1 MRILVINSG
10 SSSLKFSIYEAAP
23 FPEDADFRVL
33 LEGEVSGI
41 GGSHATLKMS
51 RNGEPSTPFTQP
63 ALKAD
68 NPADTAQQVLDLVT
82 GPGMPTFAAIG
93 YRVVHPGP
101 KLVGHQRITPQ
112 VFAELEQAIIF
123 APLHDPA
130 VLAVIRAAMIRFP
143 QMGHFACFDTEFHRT
158 MPEEATLYAI
168 PKPYRDA
175 GARRY
180 GFHGLSCESVIYQLQ
195 QQQDQLPPRM
205 IIAHLGSGCS
215 LTALRDGRSI
225 DTSMGLTP
233 DGGVVMGTRPGDLD
247 PGLVLYLLRQQPG
260 ENNHAVDTVEAF
272 LNQNSG
278 MKALSGLENNM
289 QVVRQAAANGNSQ
302 AAIALQVFTRSTRK
316 AMGGFA
322 WLLGGLDAIVF
333 TGGIGE
339 HDAATRSECLKDLQG
354 LGITIDSDRN
364 QAKDSGLR
372 HINASDSKT
381 VVMIVPAQ
389 EDLMIARHVSR
400 LMQANESLS

>member
-10 SSSLKFSIYEAAP
+10 SSSLKFSIYEATP
-23 FPEDADFRVL
+23 SIEDTGFRVL

-51 RNGEPSTPFTQP
+51 REGEESTPPLQS
-63 ALKAD
+63 ALKAN
-68 NPADTAQQVLDLVT
+68 NPADTAQQVLDLIT
-82 GPGMPTFAAIG
+82 RPGMPTFAAIG

-130 VLAVIRAAMIRFP
+130 VLAVIRAAMSRFP
-143 QMGHFACFDTEFHRT
+143 QLGHFACFDTEFHRT

-168 PKPYRDA
+168 PKSYRDA

-180 GFHGLSCESVIYQLQ
+180 GFHGLSCESVVYQLQ
-195 QQQDQLPPRM
+195 RSDERVPKRL

-215 LTALRDGRSI
+215 VTALRDGRSI

-247 PGLVLYLLRQQPG
+247 PGLVLYLLRQQPAEG
-260 ENNHAVDTVEAF
+260 KKAVDAVESF
-272 LNQNSG
+272 LNQSSG
-278 MKALSGLENNM
+278 MAALSGLENNM
-289 QVVRQAAANGNSQ
+289 QVVRRAAAQGDPE
-302 AAIALQVFTRSTRK
+302 ATMALRVFIRSIKK
-316 AMGGFA
+316 AMGSFA

-339 HDAATRSECLKDLQG
+339 HDAATRSECLEDLQEFKV
-354 LGITIDSDRN
+354 TISSDRN
-364 QAKDSGLR
+364 QAKGSGLR

-381 VVMIVPAQ
+381 TVMIVPAQ

-400 LMQANESLS
+400 MTQVSGTCS